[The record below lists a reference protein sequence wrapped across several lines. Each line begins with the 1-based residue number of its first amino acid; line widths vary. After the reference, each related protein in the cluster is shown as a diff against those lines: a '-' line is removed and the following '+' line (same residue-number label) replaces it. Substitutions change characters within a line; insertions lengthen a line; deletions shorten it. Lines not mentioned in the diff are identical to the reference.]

1 MSTLKG
7 NLRQGMSPA
16 GSDRLRLL
24 PAFPFVLAIVS
35 RHCYNLCMG
44 EKLICNNKKAYH
56 EYFIEEKFE
65 AGMVLQGTEVKSL
78 RQGKA
83 SLNDSFAQVK
93 NGEAFLHNLHISP
106 YDFGNRENHD
116 PDRMRKLLM
125 HKREIVKLFSRIR
138 EQGYSFVPLRLYF
151 KDGLVKVEM
160 GLAKGKKLYD
170 KREDLKKKD
179 MKKDIAQA
187 LKGKGR

>member
-1 MSTLKG
+1 
-7 NLRQGMSPA
+7 
-16 GSDRLRLL
+16 
-24 PAFPFVLAIVS
+24 
-35 RHCYNLCMG
+35 MG

-151 KDGLVKVEM
+151 KNGLVKVEM

-170 KREDLKKKD
+170 KREDMKKKD

-187 LKGKGR
+187 LKGRSRE